1 MYSSVFNSLTDFGLF
16 LCMCCRRQDFVHQD
30 VGGNSVPSVQAT
42 KSGAALKAVPKQSKH
57 LVAYME
63 GLLAVSPY
71 VNGPFDSHAKGVA
84 VVAEAVAAAALSD
97 LKHLANG
104 LYIDYLKHKFGEW
117 YREPARG
124 PKTRPQATRGR
135 RGRAR
140 ASRRG
145 PGGGNRGRCSFSWRR
160 RRWIRTRLVKRID
173 PPAEFDVRG
182 APERAPDRDRAVPGL
197 HSAVF
202 GSRPQ

>member
-1 MYSSVFNSLTDFGLF
+1 
-16 LCMCCRRQDFVHQD
+16 MCCQRQDFVHQD

-42 KSGAALKAVPKQSKH
+42 KSGAALKAVPKLSKH

-63 GLLAVSPY
+63 SLLAVSPY

-84 VVAEAVAAAALSD
+84 VLAEAVAAAALSD
-97 LKHLANG
+97 LKHL
-104 LYIDYLKHKFGEW
+104 IDYLKHKLGEW

-140 ASRRG
+140 ARRPAAG
-145 PGGGNRGRCSFSWRR
+145 DQEEATEADAPSGGGDGGGFV
-160 RRWIRTRLVKRID
+160 LD
-173 PPAEFDVRG
+173 
-182 APERAPDRDRAVPGL
+182 
-197 HSAVF
+197 
-202 GSRPQ
+202 